1 MLMSVLRDLTCVTP
15 MLLAS
20 TLREITTAHVT
31 LGTMEMDSLAMVNY
45 KLEVTGH
52 NDSLCLT
59 LDTNEC
65 EDSLDTC
72 DQDATCAN
80 TDGSFR
86 CMCNLGFTGTGM
98 NCTGKHNIGDPFWE
112 NQAKREN
119 KKK

>member
-1 MLMSVLRDLTCVTP
+1 MSVLRDLTRVP
-15 MLLAS
+15 LLLLAP
-20 TLREITTAHVT
+20 TLREVTTAHVA
-31 LGTMEMDSLAMVNY
+31 LDIMEMDSLAMVHY

-52 NDSLCLT
+52 NYSLCLT

-98 NCTGKHNIGDPFWE
+98 NCTGKHNSGGWYGAIT
-112 NQAKREN
+112 
-119 KKK
+119 